1 MPIPQSKYYTADEF
15 FNYTSESNER
25 LELINGEIV
34 AMSSPSELHQT
45 LVGELFAEIRNY
57 IKSNNGNCKPFV
69 APFDVKLDNSNVVIP
84 DVSVI
89 CDKSK
94 LDGKRCNGAPDW
106 VIEVVSSN
114 YKDDYFRKLN
124 LYQVSGVR
132 EYWIVDPRI
141 NRTFVYFFED
151 MKEDSNIIGFYDFN
165 QTIPVGIYKDKPIQL
180 EINIA
185 KLLEL

>member
-1 MPIPQSKYYTADEF
+1 MPMPQSKYYTADEF
-15 FNYTSESNER
+15 FNLNSESNEL
-25 LELINGEIV
+25 LELIDGKIV
-34 AMSSPSELHQT
+34 AMSSPSEIHQT
-45 LVGELFAEIRNY
+45 IVTNLAIDIGMYIR
-57 IKSNNGNCKPFV
+57 SNKGACKVLV
-69 APFDVKLDNSNVVIP
+69 APFDVKLDDSNVVIP

-151 MKEDSNIIGFYDFN
+151 MKEDTNVIGFYDFN
-165 QTIPVGIYKDKPIQL
+165 QTIPVGIYKDNSIKL